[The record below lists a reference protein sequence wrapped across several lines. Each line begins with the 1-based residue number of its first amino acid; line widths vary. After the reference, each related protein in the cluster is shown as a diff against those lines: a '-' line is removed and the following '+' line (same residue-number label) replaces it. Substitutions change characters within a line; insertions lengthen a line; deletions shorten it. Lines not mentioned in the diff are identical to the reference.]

1 MFKNLRNQIVL
12 AIVAISSVI
21 ILVSFSSI
29 FMVTSMAISARENII
44 SSPDMCIEEIVHE
57 RNSHVARL
65 GITLI
70 AVGAILE
77 LLIFAVSSEIAER
90 LVRPVQNA
98 YEQQRE
104 FIANASHEL
113 KTPIAAIRANFEAL
127 DVEEEPWT
135 DNIDLELDKAQN
147 LVHDL
152 LLLARM
158 DGRVEK
164 AKKER
169 CDLSELTEK
178 HTKAVKVRMGNKKLK
193 TDIAEDVV
201 ATLVKNDYVQILDI
215 LLDNAAKYAKTW
227 VKVEL
232 KDNYLEVSN
241 DGKEIP
247 ATKLEHIFERF
258 YQVDK
263 TATGV
268 GLGLSIAKSAA
279 DHNGWEIIASS
290 DKKYTSFKLL
300 FKKKTLEL

>member
-12 AIVAISSVI
+12 SIVAISSVI
-21 ILVSFSSI
+21 ILISFTSI
-29 FMVTSMAISARENII
+29 FMIMSMTIRAREDIALR
-44 SSPDMCIEEIVHE
+44 SRDTCIEEIIRE
-57 RNSHVARL
+57 RNSHVTRL
-65 GITLI
+65 GMTLLS
-70 AVGAILE
+70 VGVILE
-77 LLIFAVSSEIAER
+77 LLIFAVSSIIAEQ
-90 LVRPVQNA
+90 LVKPVQEA

-147 LVHDL
+147 LVRDL

-164 AKKER
+164 APKKR
-169 CDLSELTEK
+169 CDLSEIVKK
-178 HTKAVKVRMGNKKLK
+178 HVKAIEVRLDGKKLK

-201 ATLVKNDYVQILDI
+201 ATLVQDDFVQILSI
-215 LLDNAAKYAKTW
+215 LLDNAAKYAKSW
-227 VKVEL
+227 VSVELKNNYVKVE
-232 KDNYLEVSN
+232 N

-247 ATKLEHIFERF
+247 AAKMEHIFERF

-279 DHNGWEIIASS
+279 DHNGWEIIADSN
-290 DKKYTSFKLL
+290 KKSTSFTLY
-300 FKKKTLEL
+300 FKR

>member
-12 AIVAISSVI
+12 SIVAISSVI
-21 ILVSFSSI
+21 ILISFTSI
-29 FMVTSMAISARENII
+29 FMIMSMTIRAREDIALR
-44 SSPDMCIEEIVHE
+44 SRDTCIEEIIRE
-57 RNSHVARL
+57 RNSHVTRL
-65 GITLI
+65 GVTLLS
-70 AVGAILE
+70 VGVILE
-77 LLIFAVSSEIAER
+77 LLIFAVSSIIAEQ
-90 LVRPVQNA
+90 LVKPVQEA

-147 LVHDL
+147 LVRDL

-164 AKKER
+164 APKKR
-169 CDLSELTEK
+169 CDLSEIVK
-178 HTKAVKVRMGNKKLK
+178 KYVKAIEVRLDGKKLK

-201 ATLVKNDYVQILDI
+201 ATLVQDDFVQILSI
-215 LLDNAAKYAKTW
+215 LLDNAAKYAKSW
-227 VKVEL
+227 VSVELKNNYVKVE
-232 KDNYLEVSN
+232 N

-247 ATKLEHIFERF
+247 AAKMEHIFERF

-279 DHNGWEIIASS
+279 DHNGWEIIADSN
-290 DKKYTSFKLL
+290 KKSTSFTLY
-300 FKKKTLEL
+300 FKC

>member
-12 AIVAISSVI
+12 SSVAISSVI
-21 ILVSFSSI
+21 ILISFTSI
-29 FMVTSMAISARENII
+29 FMIMSMTIRAREDIALR
-44 SSPDMCIEEIVHE
+44 SRDTCIEEIIRE
-57 RNSHVARL
+57 RNSHVTRL
-65 GITLI
+65 GVTLLS
-70 AVGAILE
+70 VGVILE
-77 LLIFAVSSEIAER
+77 LLIFAVSSIIAEQ
-90 LVRPVQNA
+90 LVKPVQEA

-147 LVHDL
+147 LVRDL

-164 AKKER
+164 APKKR
-169 CDLSELTEK
+169 CDLSEIVKK
-178 HTKAVKVRMGNKKLK
+178 HVKAIEVRLDGKKLK

-201 ATLVKNDYVQILDI
+201 ATLVQDDFVQILSI
-215 LLDNAAKYAKTW
+215 LLDNAAKYAKSW
-227 VKVEL
+227 VSVELKNNYVKVE
-232 KDNYLEVSN
+232 N

-247 ATKLEHIFERF
+247 AAKMEHIFERF

-279 DHNGWEIIASS
+279 DHNDWEIIADSN
-290 DKKYTSFKLL
+290 KKSTSFTLY
-300 FKKKTLEL
+300 FKR

>member
-12 AIVAISSVI
+12 SIVAISSVI
-21 ILVSFSSI
+21 ILISFTSI
-29 FMVTSMAISARENII
+29 FMIMSMTIRAREDIALR
-44 SSPDMCIEEIVHE
+44 SRDTCIEEIIRE
-57 RNSHVARL
+57 RNSHVTRL
-65 GITLI
+65 GVTLLS
-70 AVGAILE
+70 VGVILE
-77 LLIFAVSSEIAER
+77 LLIFAVSSIIAEQ
-90 LVRPVQNA
+90 LVKPVQEA

-147 LVHDL
+147 LVRDL

-164 AKKER
+164 APKKR
-169 CDLSELTEK
+169 CDLSEIVKK
-178 HTKAVKVRMGNKKLK
+178 HVKAIEVRLDGKKLK

-201 ATLVKNDYVQILDI
+201 ATLVQDDFVQILSI
-215 LLDNAAKYAKTW
+215 LLDNAAKYAKSW
-227 VKVEL
+227 VLVELKNNYVKVE
-232 KDNYLEVSN
+232 N

-247 ATKLEHIFERF
+247 AAKMEHIFERF

-279 DHNGWEIIASS
+279 DHNDWEIIADSN
-290 DKKYTSFKLL
+290 KKSTSFTLY
-300 FKKKTLEL
+300 FKR

>member
-12 AIVAISSVI
+12 SIVAISSVI
-21 ILVSFSSI
+21 ILMSFTSI
-29 FMVTSMAISARENII
+29 FMIMSMTIRAREDIALR
-44 SSPDMCIEEIVHE
+44 SQDMCIEEIIQE
-57 RNSHVARL
+57 RNSHVTRL
-65 GITLI
+65 GITLLS
-70 AVGAILE
+70 VGVILE
-77 LLIFAVSSEIAER
+77 LLIFAVSSIIAEQ
-90 LVRPVQNA
+90 LVKPVQEA

-147 LVHDL
+147 LVRDL

-164 AKKER
+164 ASKKR
-169 CDLSELTEK
+169 CDLSEIVKE
-178 HTKAVKVRMGNKKLK
+178 HVKAIDVRLDGKKLK
-193 TDIAEDVV
+193 TDIAEDVA
-201 ATLVKNDYVQILDI
+201 ATLVQDDFVQILSI
-215 LLDNAAKYAKTW
+215 LLDNAAKYAKSW
-227 VKVEL
+227 VSVELKNNYVKVE
-232 KDNYLEVSN
+232 N

-247 ATKLEHIFERF
+247 AAKMEHIFERF

-279 DHNGWEIIASS
+279 DHNGWEIIADSN
-290 DKKYTSFKLL
+290 KKSTSFTLY
-300 FKKKTLEL
+300 FKR

>member
-12 AIVAISSVI
+12 SIVAISSVI
-21 ILVSFSSI
+21 ILISFTSI
-29 FMVTSMAISARENII
+29 FMIMSMTIRAREDIALR
-44 SSPDMCIEEIVHE
+44 SRDTCIEEIIRE
-57 RNSHVARL
+57 RNSHVTRL
-65 GITLI
+65 GVTLLS
-70 AVGAILE
+70 VGVILE
-77 LLIFAVSSEIAER
+77 LLIFAVSSIIAEQ
-90 LVRPVQNA
+90 LVKPVQEA

-147 LVHDL
+147 LVRDL

-164 AKKER
+164 APKKR
-169 CDLSELTEK
+169 CDLSEIVKK
-178 HTKAVKVRMGNKKLK
+178 HVKAIEVRLDGKKLK
-193 TDIAEDVV
+193 TDIAEDAV
-201 ATLVKNDYVQILDI
+201 ATLVQDDFVQILSI
-215 LLDNAAKYAKTW
+215 LLDNAAKYAKSW
-227 VKVEL
+227 VSVELKNNYVKVE
-232 KDNYLEVSN
+232 N

-247 ATKLEHIFERF
+247 AAKMEHIFERF

-279 DHNGWEIIASS
+279 DHNDWEIIADSN
-290 DKKYTSFKLL
+290 KKSTSFTLY
-300 FKKKTLEL
+300 FKR

>member
-12 AIVAISSVI
+12 SIVAISSVI
-21 ILVSFSSI
+21 ILISFTSI
-29 FMVTSMAISARENII
+29 FMIMSMTIRAREDIALR
-44 SSPDMCIEEIVHE
+44 SRDTCIEEIIRE
-57 RNSHVARL
+57 RNSHVTRL
-65 GITLI
+65 GVTLLS
-70 AVGAILE
+70 VGVILE
-77 LLIFAVSSEIAER
+77 LLIFAVSSIIAEQ
-90 LVRPVQNA
+90 LVKPVQEA

-113 KTPIAAIRANFEAL
+113 KTPIAAIRANYEAL

-147 LVHDL
+147 LVRDL

-164 AKKER
+164 APKKR
-169 CDLSELTEK
+169 CDLSEIVKK
-178 HTKAVKVRMGNKKLK
+178 HVKAIDVRLDGKKLK

-201 ATLVKNDYVQILDI
+201 ATLVQDDFVQILSI
-215 LLDNAAKYAKTW
+215 LLDNAAKYAKSW
-227 VKVEL
+227 VSVELKNNYVKVE
-232 KDNYLEVSN
+232 N

-247 ATKLEHIFERF
+247 AAKMEHIFERF

-268 GLGLSIAKSAA
+268 GLGLSIAQSAA
-279 DHNGWEIIASS
+279 DHNGWEIIADSN
-290 DKKYTSFKLL
+290 KKSTSFTLY
-300 FKKKTLEL
+300 FKR

>member
-12 AIVAISSVI
+12 SIVAISSVI
-21 ILVSFSSI
+21 ILMSFTSI
-29 FMVTSMAISARENII
+29 FMIMSMTIRAREDIALR
-44 SSPDMCIEEIVHE
+44 SQDMCIEEIIQE
-57 RNSHVARL
+57 RNSHVTRL
-65 GITLI
+65 GITLLS
-70 AVGAILE
+70 VGVILE
-77 LLIFAVSSEIAER
+77 LLIFAISSIIAEQ
-90 LVRPVQNA
+90 LVKPVQEA

-147 LVHDL
+147 LVRDL

-164 AKKER
+164 ASKKR
-169 CDLSELTEK
+169 CDLSEIVKE
-178 HTKAVKVRMGNKKLK
+178 HVKAIDVRLDGRKLK

-201 ATLVKNDYVQILDI
+201 ATLVQDDFVQILSI
-215 LLDNAAKYAKTW
+215 LLDNAAKYAKSW
-227 VKVEL
+227 VSVELKNNYVKVE
-232 KDNYLEVSN
+232 N

-247 ATKLEHIFERF
+247 AAKMEHIFERF

-279 DHNGWEIIASS
+279 DHNGWEIIADSN
-290 DKKYTSFKLL
+290 KKSTSFTLY
-300 FKKKTLEL
+300 FKR

>member
-12 AIVAISSVI
+12 SIVAISSVI
-21 ILVSFSSI
+21 ILISFTSI
-29 FMVTSMAISARENII
+29 FMIMSMTIRAREDIALR
-44 SSPDMCIEEIVHE
+44 SRDTCIEEIIRE
-57 RNSHVARL
+57 RNSHVTRL
-65 GITLI
+65 GVTLLS
-70 AVGAILE
+70 VGVILE
-77 LLIFAVSSEIAER
+77 LLIFAVSSIIAEQ
-90 LVRPVQNA
+90 LVKPVQEA

-147 LVHDL
+147 LVRDL

-164 AKKER
+164 APKKR
-169 CDLSELTEK
+169 CDLSEIVKK
-178 HTKAVKVRMGNKKLK
+178 HVKAIEVRLDGKKLK

-201 ATLVKNDYVQILDI
+201 ATLVQDDFVQILSI
-215 LLDNAAKYAKTW
+215 LLDNAAKYAKSW
-227 VKVEL
+227 VSVELKNNYVKVE
-232 KDNYLEVSN
+232 N

-247 ATKLEHIFERF
+247 AAKMEHIFERF

-279 DHNGWEIIASS
+279 DHNGWEIIADSN
-290 DKKYTSFKLL
+290 KKSTSFTLY
-300 FKKKTLEL
+300 FKR

>member
-12 AIVAISSVI
+12 SIVAISSVI
-21 ILVSFSSI
+21 ILISFTSI
-29 FMVTSMAISARENII
+29 FMIRSMTIRAREDIALR
-44 SSPDMCIEEIVHE
+44 SRDTCIEEIIRE
-57 RNSHVARL
+57 RNSHVTRL
-65 GITLI
+65 GVTLLS
-70 AVGAILE
+70 VGVILE
-77 LLIFAVSSEIAER
+77 LLIFAVSSIIAEQ
-90 LVRPVQNA
+90 LVRPVQEA

-147 LVHDL
+147 LVRDL

-164 AKKER
+164 APKKR
-169 CDLSELTEK
+169 CDLSEIVKK
-178 HTKAVKVRMGNKKLK
+178 HVKAIEVRLDGKKLK

-201 ATLVKNDYVQILDI
+201 ATLVQDDFVQILSI
-215 LLDNAAKYAKTW
+215 LLDNAAKYAKSW
-227 VKVEL
+227 VSVELKNNYVKVE
-232 KDNYLEVSN
+232 N

-247 ATKLEHIFERF
+247 AAKMEHIFERF

-279 DHNGWEIIASS
+279 DHNGWEIIADSN
-290 DKKYTSFKLL
+290 KKSTSFTLY
-300 FKKKTLEL
+300 FKR

>member
-12 AIVAISSVI
+12 SIVAISSVI
-21 ILVSFSSI
+21 ILISFTSI
-29 FMVTSMAISARENII
+29 FMIMSMTIRAREDIALR
-44 SSPDMCIEEIVHE
+44 SRDTCVEEIIRE
-57 RNSHVARL
+57 RNSHVTRL
-65 GITLI
+65 GVTLLS
-70 AVGAILE
+70 VGVILE
-77 LLIFAVSSEIAER
+77 LLIFAVSSIIAEQ
-90 LVRPVQNA
+90 LVKPVQEA

-147 LVHDL
+147 LVRDL

-164 AKKER
+164 APKKR
-169 CDLSELTEK
+169 CDLSEIVKK
-178 HTKAVKVRMGNKKLK
+178 HVKAIEVRLDGKKLK

-201 ATLVKNDYVQILDI
+201 ATLVQDDFVQILSI
-215 LLDNAAKYAKTW
+215 LLDNAAKYAKSW
-227 VKVEL
+227 VSVELKNNYVKVE
-232 KDNYLEVSN
+232 N

-247 ATKLEHIFERF
+247 AAKMEHIFERF

-279 DHNGWEIIASS
+279 DHNDWEIIADSN
-290 DKKYTSFKLL
+290 KKSTSFTLY
-300 FKKKTLEL
+300 FKC

>member
-12 AIVAISSVI
+12 SIVAISSVI
-21 ILVSFSSI
+21 ILISFTSI
-29 FMVTSMAISARENII
+29 FMIMSMTIRAREDIALR
-44 SSPDMCIEEIVHE
+44 SRDTCIEEIIRE

-65 GITLI
+65 GVTLLS
-70 AVGAILE
+70 VGVILE
-77 LLIFAVSSEIAER
+77 LLIFAVSSIIAEQ
-90 LVRPVQNA
+90 LVKPVQEA

-147 LVHDL
+147 LVRDL

-164 AKKER
+164 APKKR
-169 CDLSELTEK
+169 CDLSEIVKK
-178 HTKAVKVRMGNKKLK
+178 HVKAIEVRLDGKKLK

-201 ATLVKNDYVQILDI
+201 ATLVQDDFVQILSI
-215 LLDNAAKYAKTW
+215 LLDNAAKYAKSW
-227 VKVEL
+227 VSVELKNNYVKVE
-232 KDNYLEVSN
+232 N

-247 ATKLEHIFERF
+247 AAKMEHIFERF

-279 DHNGWEIIASS
+279 DHNGWEIIADSN
-290 DKKYTSFKLL
+290 KKSTSFTLY
-300 FKKKTLEL
+300 FKR

>member
-12 AIVAISSVI
+12 SIVAISSVI
-21 ILVSFSSI
+21 ILISFTSI
-29 FMVTSMAISARENII
+29 FMIMSMTIRAREDIALR
-44 SSPDMCIEEIVHE
+44 SRDTCIEEIIRE
-57 RNSHVARL
+57 RNSHVTRL
-65 GITLI
+65 GVTLLS
-70 AVGAILE
+70 VGVILD
-77 LLIFAVSSEIAER
+77 LLIFAVSSIIAEQ
-90 LVRPVQNA
+90 LVKPVQEA

-147 LVHDL
+147 LVRDL

-164 AKKER
+164 APKKR
-169 CDLSELTEK
+169 CDLSEIVK
-178 HTKAVKVRMGNKKLK
+178 KYVKAIEVRLDGKKLK

-201 ATLVKNDYVQILDI
+201 ATLVQDDFVQILSI
-215 LLDNAAKYAKTW
+215 LLDNAAKYAKSW
-227 VKVEL
+227 VSVELKNNYVKVE
-232 KDNYLEVSN
+232 N

-247 ATKLEHIFERF
+247 AAKMEHIFERF

-279 DHNGWEIIASS
+279 DHNGWEIIADSN
-290 DKKYTSFKLL
+290 KKSTSFTLY
-300 FKKKTLEL
+300 FKR

>member
-12 AIVAISSVI
+12 SIVAISSVI
-21 ILVSFSSI
+21 ILISFTSI
-29 FMVTSMAISARENII
+29 FMIMSMTIRAREDIALR
-44 SSPDMCIEEIVHE
+44 SRDTCIEEIIRE
-57 RNSHVARL
+57 RNSHVTRL
-65 GITLI
+65 GVTLLS
-70 AVGAILE
+70 VGVILE
-77 LLIFAVSSEIAER
+77 LLIFAVSSIIAEQ
-90 LVRPVQNA
+90 LVKPVQEA

-147 LVHDL
+147 LVRDL

-164 AKKER
+164 APKKR
-169 CDLSELTEK
+169 CDLSEIVKK
-178 HTKAVKVRMGNKKLK
+178 HVKAIEVRLDGKKLK

-201 ATLVKNDYVQILDI
+201 ATLVQDDFVQILSI
-215 LLDNAAKYAKTW
+215 LLDNAAKYAKSW
-227 VKVEL
+227 VSVELKNNYVKVE
-232 KDNYLEVSN
+232 N

-247 ATKLEHIFERF
+247 AAKMEHIFERF

-279 DHNGWEIIASS
+279 NHNDWEIIADSN
-290 DKKYTSFKLL
+290 KKSTSFTLY
-300 FKKKTLEL
+300 FKR

>member
-12 AIVAISSVI
+12 SIVAISSVI
-21 ILVSFSSI
+21 ILISFTSI
-29 FMVTSMAISARENII
+29 FMIMSMTIRAREDIALR
-44 SSPDMCIEEIVHE
+44 SRDMCIEEIIQE
-57 RNSHVARL
+57 RNSHVTRL
-65 GITLI
+65 GVTLLS
-70 AVGAILE
+70 VGVILE
-77 LLIFAVSSEIAER
+77 LLIFAVSSIIAEQ
-90 LVRPVQNA
+90 LVRPVQEA

-147 LVHDL
+147 LVRDL

-164 AKKER
+164 EPKKR
-169 CDLSELTEK
+169 CDLSEIVKK
-178 HTKAVKVRMGNKKLK
+178 HVKAIEVRLDGKKLK

-201 ATLVKNDYVQILDI
+201 ATLVQDDFVQILSI
-215 LLDNAAKYAKTW
+215 LLDNAAKYAKSW
-227 VKVEL
+227 VSVELKNNYVKVE
-232 KDNYLEVSN
+232 N

-247 ATKLEHIFERF
+247 AAKMEHIFERF

-279 DHNGWEIIASS
+279 DHNGWEIIADSN
-290 DKKYTSFKLL
+290 KKSTSFTLY
-300 FKKKTLEL
+300 FKR

>member
-12 AIVAISSVI
+12 SIVAISSVI
-21 ILVSFSSI
+21 ILVSFTSI
-29 FMVTSMAISARENII
+29 FMIMSMTIRAREDIALR
-44 SSPDMCIEEIVHE
+44 SQDMCIEEIIQE
-57 RNSHVARL
+57 RNSHVTRL
-65 GITLI
+65 GLTLLS
-70 AVGAILE
+70 VGVILE
-77 LLIFAVSSEIAER
+77 LLIFAVSSIIAEQ
-90 LVRPVQNA
+90 LVKPVQEA

-147 LVHDL
+147 LVRDL

-164 AKKER
+164 APKKR
-169 CDLSELTEK
+169 CDLSEIVK
-178 HTKAVKVRMGNKKLK
+178 KYVKAIEVRLDGKKLK

-201 ATLVKNDYVQILDI
+201 ATLVQDDFVQILSI
-215 LLDNAAKYAKTW
+215 LLDNAAKYAKSW
-227 VKVEL
+227 VSVELKNNYVKVE
-232 KDNYLEVSN
+232 N

-247 ATKLEHIFERF
+247 AAKMEHIFERF

-279 DHNGWEIIASS
+279 DHNGWEIIADSN
-290 DKKYTSFKLL
+290 KKSTSF
-300 FKKKTLEL
+300 TLYFER

>member
-12 AIVAISSVI
+12 SIVAISSVI
-21 ILVSFSSI
+21 ILISFTSI
-29 FMVTSMAISARENII
+29 FMIMSMTIRAREDIALR
-44 SSPDMCIEEIVHE
+44 SRDTCIEEIIRE
-57 RNSHVARL
+57 RNSHVTRL
-65 GITLI
+65 GVTLLS
-70 AVGAILE
+70 VGVILE
-77 LLIFAVSSEIAER
+77 LLIFAVSSIIAEQ
-90 LVRPVQNA
+90 LVKPVQEA

-147 LVHDL
+147 LVRDL

-164 AKKER
+164 APKKR
-169 CDLSELTEK
+169 CDLSEIVK
-178 HTKAVKVRMGNKKLK
+178 KYVKAIEVRLDGKKLK

-201 ATLVKNDYVQILDI
+201 ATLVQDDFVQILSI
-215 LLDNAAKYAKTW
+215 LLDNAAKYAKSW
-227 VKVEL
+227 VSVELKNNYVKVE
-232 KDNYLEVSN
+232 N

-247 ATKLEHIFERF
+247 AAKMEHIFERF

-279 DHNGWEIIASS
+279 DHNDWEIIADSN
-290 DKKYTSFKLL
+290 KKSTSFTLY
-300 FKKKTLEL
+300 FKR

>member
-12 AIVAISSVI
+12 SIVAISSVI
-21 ILVSFSSI
+21 ILISFTSI
-29 FMVTSMAISARENII
+29 FMIMSMTIRAREDIALR
-44 SSPDMCIEEIVHE
+44 SRDMCIEEIIQE
-57 RNSHVARL
+57 RNSHVTRL
-65 GITLI
+65 GVTLLS
-70 AVGAILE
+70 VGVILE
-77 LLIFAVSSEIAER
+77 LLIFAVSSIIAEQ
-90 LVRPVQNA
+90 LVRPVQEA

-147 LVHDL
+147 LVRDL

-164 AKKER
+164 APKKR
-169 CDLSELTEK
+169 CDLSEI
-178 HTKAVKVRMGNKKLK
+178 VKKYVKEIEVRLDGKKLK

-201 ATLVKNDYVQILDI
+201 ATLVQDDFVQILSI
-215 LLDNAAKYAKTW
+215 LLDNAAKYAKSW
-227 VKVEL
+227 VLVELKNNYVKVE
-232 KDNYLEVSN
+232 N

-247 ATKLEHIFERF
+247 AAKMEHIFERF

-279 DHNGWEIIASS
+279 DHNGWEIIADSN
-290 DKKYTSFKLL
+290 KKSTSFTLY
-300 FKKKTLEL
+300 FKR

>member
-12 AIVAISSVI
+12 SIVAISSVI
-21 ILVSFSSI
+21 ILISFTSI
-29 FMVTSMAISARENII
+29 FMIMSMTIRAREDIALR
-44 SSPDMCIEEIVHE
+44 SRDTCIEEIIRE
-57 RNSHVARL
+57 RNSHVTRL
-65 GITLI
+65 GVTLLS
-70 AVGAILE
+70 VGVILE
-77 LLIFAVSSEIAER
+77 LLIFAVSSIIAEQ
-90 LVRPVQNA
+90 LVKPVQEA

-147 LVHDL
+147 LVRDL

-164 AKKER
+164 APKKR
-169 CDLSELTEK
+169 CDLSEIVK
-178 HTKAVKVRMGNKKLK
+178 KDVKAIEVRLDGKKLK

-201 ATLVKNDYVQILDI
+201 ATLVRDDFVQILSI
-215 LLDNAAKYAKTW
+215 LRDNAAKYAKSW
-227 VKVEL
+227 VSVELKNNYVKVE
-232 KDNYLEVSN
+232 N

-247 ATKLEHIFERF
+247 ATKMEHIFERF

-279 DHNGWEIIASS
+279 DHNDWEIIADSN
-290 DKKYTSFKLL
+290 KKSTSFTLY
-300 FKKKTLEL
+300 FKR

>member
-12 AIVAISSVI
+12 SIVAISSVI
-21 ILVSFSSI
+21 ILISFTSI
-29 FMVTSMAISARENII
+29 FMIMSMTIRAREDIALR
-44 SSPDMCIEEIVHE
+44 SRDTCIEEIIRE
-57 RNSHVARL
+57 RNSHVTRL
-65 GITLI
+65 GVTLLS
-70 AVGAILE
+70 VGVILE
-77 LLIFAVSSEIAER
+77 LLIFAVSSIIAEQ
-90 LVRPVQNA
+90 LVKPVQEA

-147 LVHDL
+147 LVRDL

-164 AKKER
+164 APKTR
-169 CDLSELTEK
+169 CDLSEIVKK
-178 HTKAVKVRMGNKKLK
+178 HVKAIEVRLDGKKLK

-201 ATLVKNDYVQILDI
+201 ATLVQDDFVQILSI
-215 LLDNAAKYAKTW
+215 LLDNAAKYAKSW
-227 VKVEL
+227 VSVELKNNYVKVE
-232 KDNYLEVSN
+232 N

-247 ATKLEHIFERF
+247 ATKMEHIFERF

-279 DHNGWEIIASS
+279 DHNDWEIIADSN
-290 DKKYTSFKLL
+290 KKSTSFTLY
-300 FKKKTLEL
+300 FKR

>member
-12 AIVAISSVI
+12 SIVAISSVI
-21 ILVSFSSI
+21 ILISFTSI
-29 FMVTSMAISARENII
+29 FMIMSMTIRAREDIALR
-44 SSPDMCIEEIVHE
+44 SRDTCIEEIIRE
-57 RNSHVARL
+57 RNSHVTRL
-65 GITLI
+65 GVTLLS
-70 AVGAILE
+70 VGVILE
-77 LLIFAVSSEIAER
+77 LLIFAVSSIIAEQ
-90 LVRPVQNA
+90 LVKPVQEA

-147 LVHDL
+147 LVRDL

-164 AKKER
+164 APKKR
-169 CDLSELTEK
+169 CDLSEIVKK
-178 HTKAVKVRMGNKKLK
+178 HVKAIEVRLDGKKLK

-201 ATLVKNDYVQILDI
+201 ATLVQDDFVQILSI
-215 LLDNAAKYAKTW
+215 LLDNAAKYAKSW
-227 VKVEL
+227 VSVELKNNYVKVE
-232 KDNYLEVSN
+232 N

-247 ATKLEHIFERF
+247 AAKMEHIFERF

-279 DHNGWEIIASS
+279 DYNGWEIIADSN
-290 DKKYTSFKLL
+290 KKSTSFTLY
-300 FKKKTLEL
+300 FKR

>member
-12 AIVAISSVI
+12 SIVAISSVI
-21 ILVSFSSI
+21 ILISFTSI
-29 FMVTSMAISARENII
+29 FMIMSMTIRAREDIALR
-44 SSPDMCIEEIVHE
+44 SRDMCIEEIIQE
-57 RNSHVARL
+57 RNSHVTRL
-65 GITLI
+65 GVTLLS
-70 AVGAILE
+70 VGVILE
-77 LLIFAVSSEIAER
+77 LLIFAVSSIIAEQ
-90 LVRPVQNA
+90 LVRPVQEA

-147 LVHDL
+147 LVRDL

-164 AKKER
+164 APKKR
-169 CDLSELTEK
+169 CDLSEIVKK
-178 HTKAVKVRMGNKKLK
+178 HVKAIEVRLDGKKLK
-193 TDIAEDVV
+193 TDIAEDAV
-201 ATLVKNDYVQILDI
+201 ATLVQDDFVQILSI
-215 LLDNAAKYAKTW
+215 LLDNAAKYAKSW
-227 VKVEL
+227 VSVELKNNYVKVE
-232 KDNYLEVSN
+232 N

-247 ATKLEHIFERF
+247 AAKMEHIFERF

-279 DHNGWEIIASS
+279 DHNGWEIIADSN
-290 DKKYTSFKLL
+290 KKSTSFTLY
-300 FKKKTLEL
+300 FKR

>member
-12 AIVAISSVI
+12 SIVAISSVI
-21 ILVSFSSI
+21 ILISFTSI
-29 FMVTSMAISARENII
+29 FMIMSMTIRAREDIALR
-44 SSPDMCIEEIVHE
+44 SRDTCIEEIIRE
-57 RNSHVARL
+57 RNSHVTRL
-65 GITLI
+65 GVTLLS
-70 AVGAILE
+70 VGVILE
-77 LLIFAVSSEIAER
+77 LLIFAVSSIIAEQ
-90 LVRPVQNA
+90 LVKPVQEA

-147 LVHDL
+147 LVRDL

-164 AKKER
+164 APKKR
-169 CDLSELTEK
+169 CDLSEIVKK
-178 HTKAVKVRMGNKKLK
+178 HVKAIEVRLDGKKLK

-201 ATLVKNDYVQILDI
+201 ATLVQDDFVQILSI
-215 LLDNAAKYAKTW
+215 LLDNAAKYAKSW
-227 VKVEL
+227 VSVELKNNYVKVE
-232 KDNYLEVSN
+232 N

-247 ATKLEHIFERF
+247 AAKMEHIFERF

-279 DHNGWEIIASS
+279 DHNDWEIIADSN
-290 DKKYTSFKLL
+290 KKSTSFTLY
-300 FKKKTLEL
+300 FKC

>member
-12 AIVAISSVI
+12 SIVAISSVI
-21 ILVSFSSI
+21 ILISFTSI
-29 FMVTSMAISARENII
+29 FMIMSMTIRAREDIALR
-44 SSPDMCIEEIVHE
+44 SRDTCIEEIIRE
-57 RNSHVARL
+57 RNSHVTRL
-65 GITLI
+65 GVTLLS
-70 AVGAILE
+70 VGVILE
-77 LLIFAVSSEIAER
+77 LLIFAVSSIIAEQ
-90 LVRPVQNA
+90 LVKPVQEA

-147 LVHDL
+147 LVRDL

-164 AKKER
+164 APKKR
-169 CDLSELTEK
+169 CDLSEIVKK
-178 HTKAVKVRMGNKKLK
+178 HVKAIEVRLDGKKLK

-201 ATLVKNDYVQILDI
+201 ATLVQDDFVQILSI
-215 LLDNAAKYAKTW
+215 LLDNAAKYAKSW
-227 VKVEL
+227 VSVELKNNYVKVE
-232 KDNYLEVSN
+232 N
-241 DGKEIP
+241 DGKESP
-247 ATKLEHIFERF
+247 AAKMEHIFERF

-279 DHNGWEIIASS
+279 DHNDWEIIADSN
-290 DKKYTSFKLL
+290 KKSTSFTLY
-300 FKKKTLEL
+300 FKR

>member
-12 AIVAISSVI
+12 SIVAISSVI
-21 ILVSFSSI
+21 ILISFTSI
-29 FMVTSMAISARENII
+29 FMIMSMTIRAREDIALR
-44 SSPDMCIEEIVHE
+44 SRDTCIEEIIRE
-57 RNSHVARL
+57 RNSHVTRL
-65 GITLI
+65 GVTLLS
-70 AVGAILE
+70 VGVILE
-77 LLIFAVSSEIAER
+77 LLIFAVSSIIAEQ
-90 LVRPVQNA
+90 LVKPVQEA

-147 LVHDL
+147 LVRDL

-164 AKKER
+164 TPKKR
-169 CDLSELTEK
+169 CDLSEIVKK
-178 HTKAVKVRMGNKKLK
+178 HVKAIEVRLDGKKLK

-201 ATLVKNDYVQILDI
+201 ATLVQDDFVQILSI
-215 LLDNAAKYAKTW
+215 LLDNAAKYAKSW
-227 VKVEL
+227 VSVELKNNYVKVE
-232 KDNYLEVSN
+232 N

-247 ATKLEHIFERF
+247 AAKMEHIFERF

-279 DHNGWEIIASS
+279 DHNDWEIIADSN
-290 DKKYTSFKLL
+290 KKSTSFTLY
-300 FKKKTLEL
+300 FKR

>member
-12 AIVAISSVI
+12 SIVAISSVI
-21 ILVSFSSI
+21 ILISFTSI
-29 FMVTSMAISARENII
+29 FMIMSMTIRAREDIALR
-44 SSPDMCIEEIVHE
+44 SRDTCIEEIIRE
-57 RNSHVARL
+57 RNSHVTRL
-65 GITLI
+65 GVTLLS
-70 AVGAILE
+70 VGVILE
-77 LLIFAVSSEIAER
+77 LLIFAVSSIIAEQ
-90 LVRPVQNA
+90 LVKPVQEA

-147 LVHDL
+147 LVRDL

-164 AKKER
+164 APKKR
-169 CDLSELTEK
+169 CDLSEIVKK
-178 HTKAVKVRMGNKKLK
+178 HVKAIEVRLDGKKLK

-201 ATLVKNDYVQILDI
+201 ATLVQDDFVQILSI
-215 LLDNAAKYAKTW
+215 LLDNAAKYAKSW
-227 VKVEL
+227 VSVELKNNYVKVE
-232 KDNYLEVSN
+232 N

-247 ATKLEHIFERF
+247 AAKMEHIFERF

-279 DHNGWEIIASS
+279 DHNGWEIIADSN
-290 DKKYTSFKLL
+290 KKSTSF
-300 FKKKTLEL
+300 TLYF

>member
-12 AIVAISSVI
+12 SIVAISSVI
-21 ILVSFSSI
+21 ILISFTSI
-29 FMVTSMAISARENII
+29 FMIMSMTIRAREDIALR
-44 SSPDMCIEEIVHE
+44 SRDTCIEEIIRE
-57 RNSHVARL
+57 RNSHVTRL
-65 GITLI
+65 GVTLLS
-70 AVGAILE
+70 VGVILE
-77 LLIFAVSSEIAER
+77 LLIFAVSSIIAEQ
-90 LVRPVQNA
+90 LVRPVQEA

-147 LVHDL
+147 LVRDL

-164 AKKER
+164 APKKR
-169 CDLSELTEK
+169 CDLSEIVKK
-178 HTKAVKVRMGNKKLK
+178 HVKAIEVRLDGKKLK
-193 TDIAEDVV
+193 TDIAEDAV
-201 ATLVKNDYVQILDI
+201 ATLVQDDFVQILSI
-215 LLDNAAKYAKTW
+215 LLDNAAKYAKSW
-227 VKVEL
+227 VSVELKNNYVKVE
-232 KDNYLEVSN
+232 N

-247 ATKLEHIFERF
+247 AAKMEHIFERF

-279 DHNGWEIIASS
+279 DHNGWEIIADSN
-290 DKKYTSFKLL
+290 KKSTSFTLY
-300 FKKKTLEL
+300 FKC

>member
-12 AIVAISSVI
+12 SIVAISSVI
-21 ILVSFSSI
+21 ILISFTSI
-29 FMVTSMAISARENII
+29 FMIMSMTIRAREDIALR
-44 SSPDMCIEEIVHE
+44 SRDTCIEEIIRE
-57 RNSHVARL
+57 RNSHVTRL
-65 GITLI
+65 GVTLLS
-70 AVGAILE
+70 VGVILE
-77 LLIFAVSSEIAER
+77 LLIFAVSSIIAEQ
-90 LVRPVQNA
+90 LVRPVQEA

-147 LVHDL
+147 LVRDL

-164 AKKER
+164 APKKR
-169 CDLSELTEK
+169 CDLSEIVK
-178 HTKAVKVRMGNKKLK
+178 KYVKAIEVRLDGKKLK

-201 ATLVKNDYVQILDI
+201 ATLVQDDFVQILSI
-215 LLDNAAKYAKTW
+215 LLDNAAKYAKSW
-227 VKVEL
+227 VLVELKNNYVKVE
-232 KDNYLEVSN
+232 N

-247 ATKLEHIFERF
+247 AAKMEHIFERF

-279 DHNGWEIIASS
+279 DHNGWEIIADSN
-290 DKKYTSFKLL
+290 KKSTSFTLY
-300 FKKKTLEL
+300 FKR

>member
-12 AIVAISSVI
+12 SIVAISSVI
-21 ILVSFSSI
+21 ILISFTSI
-29 FMVTSMAISARENII
+29 FMIMSMTIRAREDIALR
-44 SSPDMCIEEIVHE
+44 SRDMCIEEIIQE
-57 RNSHVARL
+57 RNSHVTRL
-65 GITLI
+65 GVTLLS
-70 AVGAILE
+70 VGVILE
-77 LLIFAVSSEIAER
+77 LLIFAVSSIIAEQ
-90 LVRPVQNA
+90 LVRPVQEA

-147 LVHDL
+147 LVRDL

-164 AKKER
+164 APKKR
-169 CDLSELTEK
+169 CDLSDIVKK
-178 HTKAVKVRMGNKKLK
+178 HVKAIEVRLDGKKLK
-193 TDIAEDVV
+193 TDIAEDAV
-201 ATLVKNDYVQILDI
+201 ATLVQDDFVQILSI
-215 LLDNAAKYAKTW
+215 LLDNAAKYAKSW
-227 VKVEL
+227 VSVELKNNYVKVE
-232 KDNYLEVSN
+232 N

-247 ATKLEHIFERF
+247 AAKMEHIFERF

-279 DHNGWEIIASS
+279 DHNGWEIIADSN
-290 DKKYTSFKLL
+290 KKSTSFTLY
-300 FKKKTLEL
+300 FKR

>member
-12 AIVAISSVI
+12 SIVAISSVI
-21 ILVSFSSI
+21 ILISFTSI
-29 FMVTSMAISARENII
+29 FMIMSMTIRAREDIALR
-44 SSPDMCIEEIVHE
+44 SRDMCIEEIIQE
-57 RNSHVARL
+57 RNSHVTRL
-65 GITLI
+65 GVTLLS
-70 AVGAILE
+70 VGVILE
-77 LLIFAVSSEIAER
+77 LLIFAVSSIIAEQ
-90 LVRPVQNA
+90 LVKPVQEA

-147 LVHDL
+147 LVRDL

-164 AKKER
+164 APKKR
-169 CDLSELTEK
+169 CDLSEIVK
-178 HTKAVKVRMGNKKLK
+178 KYVKAIEVRLDGKKLK
-193 TDIAEDVV
+193 TDIAEDAV
-201 ATLVKNDYVQILDI
+201 ATLVQDDFVQILSI
-215 LLDNAAKYAKTW
+215 LLDNAAKYAKSW
-227 VKVEL
+227 VSVELKNNYVKVE
-232 KDNYLEVSN
+232 N

-247 ATKLEHIFERF
+247 AAKMEHIFERF

-279 DHNGWEIIASS
+279 DHNGWEIIADSN
-290 DKKYTSFKLL
+290 KKSTSFTLY
-300 FKKKTLEL
+300 FKR

>member
-12 AIVAISSVI
+12 SIVAISSVI
-21 ILVSFSSI
+21 ILISFTSI
-29 FMVTSMAISARENII
+29 FMIMSMTIRAREDIALR
-44 SSPDMCIEEIVHE
+44 SRDTCIEEIIRE
-57 RNSHVARL
+57 RNSHVTRL
-65 GITLI
+65 GVTLLS
-70 AVGAILE
+70 VGVILE
-77 LLIFAVSSEIAER
+77 LLIFAVSSIIAEQ
-90 LVRPVQNA
+90 LVKPVQEA

-147 LVHDL
+147 FVRDL

-164 AKKER
+164 APKKR
-169 CDLSELTEK
+169 CDLSEIVKK
-178 HTKAVKVRMGNKKLK
+178 HVKAIEVRLDGKKLK

-201 ATLVKNDYVQILDI
+201 ATLVQDDFVQILSI
-215 LLDNAAKYAKTW
+215 LLDNAAKYAKSW
-227 VKVEL
+227 VSVELKNNYVKVE
-232 KDNYLEVSN
+232 N

-247 ATKLEHIFERF
+247 AAKMEHIFERF

-279 DHNGWEIIASS
+279 DHNGWEIIADSN
-290 DKKYTSFKLL
+290 KKSTSFTLY
-300 FKKKTLEL
+300 FKR

>member
-12 AIVAISSVI
+12 SIVAISSVI
-21 ILVSFSSI
+21 ILISFTSI
-29 FMVTSMAISARENII
+29 FMIMSMTIRAREDIALR
-44 SSPDMCIEEIVHE
+44 SRDMCIEEIIQE
-57 RNSHVARL
+57 RNSHVTRL
-65 GITLI
+65 GVTLLS
-70 AVGAILE
+70 VGVILE
-77 LLIFAVSSEIAER
+77 LLIFAVSSIIAEQ
-90 LVRPVQNA
+90 LVRPVQEA

-147 LVHDL
+147 LVRDL

-164 AKKER
+164 APKKR
-169 CDLSELTEK
+169 CDLSEIVK
-178 HTKAVKVRMGNKKLK
+178 KYVKAIEVRLDGKKLK

-201 ATLVKNDYVQILDI
+201 ATLVQDDFVQILSI
-215 LLDNAAKYAKTW
+215 LLDNAAKYAKSW
-227 VKVEL
+227 VSVELKNNYVKVE
-232 KDNYLEVSN
+232 N

-247 ATKLEHIFERF
+247 AAKMEHIFERF

-279 DHNGWEIIASS
+279 DHNGWEIIADSN
-290 DKKYTSFKLL
+290 KKSTSFTLY
-300 FKKKTLEL
+300 FKR

>member
-12 AIVAISSVI
+12 SIVAISSVI
-21 ILVSFSSI
+21 ILMSFTSI
-29 FMVTSMAISARENII
+29 FMIMSMTIRAREDIALR
-44 SSPDMCIEEIVHE
+44 SQDMCIEEIIQE
-57 RNSHVARL
+57 RNSHVTRL
-65 GITLI
+65 GVTLLS
-70 AVGAILE
+70 VGVILE
-77 LLIFAVSSEIAER
+77 LLIFAVSSIIAEQ
-90 LVRPVQNA
+90 LVKPVQEA

-127 DVEEEPWT
+127 DVKEEPWT
-135 DNIDLELDKAQN
+135 DNIDLELDKAQD
-147 LVHDL
+147 LVRDL

-164 AKKER
+164 ASKKR
-169 CDLSELTEK
+169 CDLSEIVKE
-178 HTKAVKVRMGNKKLK
+178 HVKAIDVRLDGKKLK

-201 ATLVKNDYVQILDI
+201 ATLVQDDFVQILSI
-215 LLDNAAKYAKTW
+215 LLDNAAKYAKSW
-227 VKVEL
+227 VSVELKNNYVKVE
-232 KDNYLEVSN
+232 N

-247 ATKLEHIFERF
+247 AAKMEHIFERF

-279 DHNGWEIIASS
+279 DHNGWEIIADSN
-290 DKKYTSFKLL
+290 KKSTSFTLY
-300 FKKKTLEL
+300 FKR

>member
-12 AIVAISSVI
+12 SIVAISSVI
-21 ILVSFSSI
+21 ILISFTSI
-29 FMVTSMAISARENII
+29 FMIMSMTIRAREDIALR
-44 SSPDMCIEEIVHE
+44 SRDMCIEEIIQE
-57 RNSHVARL
+57 RNSHVTRL
-65 GITLI
+65 GVTLLS
-70 AVGAILE
+70 VGVILE
-77 LLIFAVSSEIAER
+77 LLIFAVSSIIAEQ
-90 LVRPVQNA
+90 LVRPVQEA

-147 LVHDL
+147 LVRDL

-164 AKKER
+164 APKKR
-169 CDLSELTEK
+169 CDLSEIVK
-178 HTKAVKVRMGNKKLK
+178 KYVKAIEVRLDGKKLK

-201 ATLVKNDYVQILDI
+201 ATLVQDDFVQILSI
-215 LLDNAAKYAKTW
+215 LLDNAAKYAKSW
-227 VKVEL
+227 VSVELKNNYVKVE
-232 KDNYLEVSN
+232 N

-247 ATKLEHIFERF
+247 AAKMEHIFERF

-268 GLGLSIAKSAA
+268 GLGISISKSAA
-279 DHNGWEIIASS
+279 DHNGWEIIADSN
-290 DKKYTSFKLL
+290 KKSTSFTLY
-300 FKKKTLEL
+300 FKR

>member
-1 MFKNLRNQIVL
+1 MFKNLRNQSVL
-12 AIVAISSVI
+12 SIVAISSVI
-21 ILVSFSSI
+21 ILISFTSI
-29 FMVTSMAISARENII
+29 FMIMSMTIRAREDIALR
-44 SSPDMCIEEIVHE
+44 SRDTCIEEIIRE
-57 RNSHVARL
+57 RNSHVTRL
-65 GITLI
+65 GVTLLS
-70 AVGAILE
+70 VGVILE
-77 LLIFAVSSEIAER
+77 LLIFAVSSIIAEQ
-90 LVRPVQNA
+90 LVKPVQEA

-147 LVHDL
+147 LVRDL

-164 AKKER
+164 APKKR
-169 CDLSELTEK
+169 CDLSEIVKK
-178 HTKAVKVRMGNKKLK
+178 HVKAIEVRLDGKKLK

-201 ATLVKNDYVQILDI
+201 ATLVQDDFVQILSI
-215 LLDNAAKYAKTW
+215 LLDNAAKYAKSW
-227 VKVEL
+227 VSVELKNNYVKVE
-232 KDNYLEVSN
+232 N

-247 ATKLEHIFERF
+247 AAKMEHIFERF

-279 DHNGWEIIASS
+279 DHNDWEIIADSN
-290 DKKYTSFKLL
+290 KKSTSFTLY
-300 FKKKTLEL
+300 FKC

>member
-12 AIVAISSVI
+12 SIVAISSVI
-21 ILVSFSSI
+21 ILISFTSI
-29 FMVTSMAISARENII
+29 FMIMSMTIRAREDIALR
-44 SSPDMCIEEIVHE
+44 SRDTCIEEIIRE
-57 RNSHVARL
+57 RNSHVTRL
-65 GITLI
+65 GVTLLS
-70 AVGAILE
+70 VGVILE
-77 LLIFAVSSEIAER
+77 LLIFAVSSIIAEQ
-90 LVRPVQNA
+90 LVKPVQEA

-147 LVHDL
+147 LVRDL

-164 AKKER
+164 APKKR
-169 CDLSELTEK
+169 CDLSEIVKK
-178 HTKAVKVRMGNKKLK
+178 HVKAIEVRLDGKKLK

-201 ATLVKNDYVQILDI
+201 ATLVQDDFVQILSI
-215 LLDNAAKYAKTW
+215 LLDNAAKYAKSW
-227 VKVEL
+227 VSVELKNNYVKVE
-232 KDNYLEVSN
+232 N

-247 ATKLEHIFERF
+247 AAKMEHIFERF

-279 DHNGWEIIASS
+279 DHNGWEIIADS
-290 DKKYTSFKLL
+290 DKKSTSFTLY
-300 FKKKTLEL
+300 FKR

>member
-12 AIVAISSVI
+12 SIVAISSVI
-21 ILVSFSSI
+21 ILMSFTSI
-29 FMVTSMAISARENII
+29 FMIMSMTIRAREDIALR
-44 SSPDMCIEEIVHE
+44 SQDMCIEEIIQE
-57 RNSHVARL
+57 RNSHVTRL
-65 GITLI
+65 GVTLLS
-70 AVGAILE
+70 VGVILE
-77 LLIFAVSSEIAER
+77 LLIFAVSSIIAEQ
-90 LVRPVQNA
+90 LVKPVQEA

-127 DVEEEPWT
+127 DVKEEPWT

-147 LVHDL
+147 LVRDL

-164 AKKER
+164 ASKKR
-169 CDLSELTEK
+169 CDLSEIVKE
-178 HTKAVKVRMGNKKLK
+178 HVKAIDVRLDGKKLK

-201 ATLVKNDYVQILDI
+201 ATLVQDDFVQILSI
-215 LLDNAAKYAKTW
+215 LLDNAAKYAKSW
-227 VKVEL
+227 VSVELKNNYVKVE
-232 KDNYLEVSN
+232 N

-247 ATKLEHIFERF
+247 AAKMEHIFERF

-279 DHNGWEIIASS
+279 DHNGWEIIADSN
-290 DKKYTSFKLL
+290 KKSTSFTLY
-300 FKKKTLEL
+300 FKR

>member
-12 AIVAISSVI
+12 SIVAISSVI
-21 ILVSFSSI
+21 ILISFTSI
-29 FMVTSMAISARENII
+29 FMIMSMTIRAREDIALR
-44 SSPDMCIEEIVHE
+44 SRDTCIEEIIRE
-57 RNSHVARL
+57 RNSHVTRL
-65 GITLI
+65 GVTLLS
-70 AVGAILE
+70 VGVILE
-77 LLIFAVSSEIAER
+77 LLIFAVSSIIAEQ
-90 LVRPVQNA
+90 LVKPVQEA

-147 LVHDL
+147 LVRDL

-164 AKKER
+164 APKKR
-169 CDLSELTEK
+169 CDLSEIVKK
-178 HTKAVKVRMGNKKLK
+178 HVKAIEVRLDGKKLK
-193 TDIAEDVV
+193 ADIAEDVV
-201 ATLVKNDYVQILDI
+201 ATLVQDDFVQILSI
-215 LLDNAAKYAKTW
+215 LLDNAVKYAKSW
-227 VKVEL
+227 VSVELKNNYVKVE
-232 KDNYLEVSN
+232 N

-247 ATKLEHIFERF
+247 AAKMEHIFERF

-279 DHNGWEIIASS
+279 DHNGWEIIADSN
-290 DKKYTSFKLL
+290 KKSTSFTLY
-300 FKKKTLEL
+300 FKR

>member
-12 AIVAISSVI
+12 SIVAISSVI
-21 ILVSFSSI
+21 ILISFTSI
-29 FMVTSMAISARENII
+29 FMIMSMTIRAREDIALR
-44 SSPDMCIEEIVHE
+44 SRDTCIEEIIRE
-57 RNSHVARL
+57 RNSHVTRL
-65 GITLI
+65 GVTLLS
-70 AVGAILE
+70 VGVILE
-77 LLIFAVSSEIAER
+77 LLIFAVSSIIAEQ
-90 LVRPVQNA
+90 LVKPVQEA

-147 LVHDL
+147 LVRDL

-164 AKKER
+164 APKKR
-169 CDLSELTEK
+169 CDLSEIVKK
-178 HTKAVKVRMGNKKLK
+178 HVKAIDVRLDGKKLK

-201 ATLVKNDYVQILDI
+201 ATLVQDDFVQILSI
-215 LLDNAAKYAKTW
+215 LLDNAAKYAKSW
-227 VKVEL
+227 VSVELKNDYVKVE
-232 KDNYLEVSN
+232 N

-247 ATKLEHIFERF
+247 AAKMEHIFERF

-279 DHNGWEIIASS
+279 DHNGWEIIADSN
-290 DKKYTSFKLL
+290 KKSTSFTLY
-300 FKKKTLEL
+300 FKR